1 MSSATDKAKIML
13 VEDDVFMQTLLNEF
27 LSAKFTVTTY
37 TNGIDAIT
45 ALQDGNLPDLIIS
58 DLNIP
63 ELSGTE
69 LIAQVKAS
77 DFFKAIPIMILS
89 GEESSELRIKCLNAG
104 ADDFVVKPFNPRE
117 LDARINVI
125 LRRLGKS

>member
-1 MSSATDKAKIML
+1 MSNATDKAKIML

-37 TNGIDAIT
+37 VNGIDAIT
-45 ALQDGNLPDLIIS
+45 ALQGGNLPDLIIS

-125 LRRLGKS
+125 LRRIGKY

>member
-1 MSSATDKAKIML
+1 MPNVTDKAKIML
-13 VEDDVFMQTLLNEF
+13 VEDDFFMQTLLNEF
-27 LSAKFTVTTY
+27 LSAKFTVSTFI
-37 TNGIDAIT
+37 NGMDAMT
-45 ALQDGNLPDLIIS
+45 SLQDGNLPDLIIS

-63 ELSGTE
+63 ELSGTD
-69 LIAQVKAS
+69 LIEQVKAS

-89 GEESSELRIKCLNAG
+89 GEESSEMRIKCLNAG